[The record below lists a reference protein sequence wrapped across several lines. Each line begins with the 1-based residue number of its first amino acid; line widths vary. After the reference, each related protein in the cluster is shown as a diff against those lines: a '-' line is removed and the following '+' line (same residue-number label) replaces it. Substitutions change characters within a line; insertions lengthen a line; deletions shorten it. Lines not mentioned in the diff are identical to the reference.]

1 MQLTSLEI
9 KGFKSFADKVVLRF
23 DAGITGVIGP
33 NGCGKSNV
41 IDAIRWVLGEQRTKH
56 LRSDK
61 MSNIIF
67 NGTAKRKAADFA
79 EVTLHFENNKNL
91 LPAEYKE
98 VSITRKYARNGNG
111 DYFLNGVAC
120 RKKDILDLLAPTG
133 ATANSYAIIELKMVD
148 DILNDRE
155 DARKQMFEEAAG
167 IAQFKQRKKESLSK
181 LESVDTDLERVEDLL
196 GEITA
201 NMNHLEKQAAQVDKY
216 LEAKDSYQR
225 HSIAL
230 SKRQMRTFRQNL
242 ESQTQRQSELLAEK
256 TQLHAQVET
265 FEQHR
270 EAIKTDIESKESTL
284 SEQRQQL
291 SRQNEK
297 IRYEQTEAQRKRD
310 REKYLLERKGQVEKQ
325 IVETKQN
332 NESQLAQIGE
342 LSQSQA
348 FLQSQVES
356 LEAELANIETLY
368 KKEKQAHDFKRSELN
383 LVQDRVKNLQSEILV
398 LTKEKEVKE
407 AQQAALLQE
416 NEQLGL
422 EFSGQEAQIDKV
434 NTQLSELE
442 GLVESLQSD
451 LDQQKNEQAEK
462 ERLIGRTQQEIEKEK
477 EEKNNLLR
485 RYDAQ
490 KNEVKLLK
498 TLVESKEGYSQTVQY
513 LTQNFNQVRPA
524 ASENALPTPPLLTE
538 LLDCQPEY
546 IAALQ
551 TFLQPFMNFFVVENE
566 QIALQTFAHLQEAK
580 KGKAQFFVLE
590 RLKDLPTPLLLD
602 VPQALSALAVVRF
615 EAKYKSLFY
624 ALLQSLYFVEE
635 DFDPAQTL
643 LHPQAVFIRKDTTL
657 LYGKNGELSG
667 GQAKAQDEKSLL
679 IGKKQQLEN
688 LEKSLVLLEAQ
699 IQNQTA
705 QITTL
710 ESEKKELEASSLQA
724 SIQEK
729 QKQLN
734 RYLQEKISAQARLEQ
749 MQASLERSLQRK
761 QVSNEKVSR
770 LKNSI
775 EGLEPQIAE
784 KQFVLKTNE
793 EKKNQLA
800 ADFERDSLRFEA
812 QDAFFK
818 EKNKQLYEEKAR
830 LEKIQQE
837 TAFKE
842 NAIAQN
848 AERLYD
854 LEQEAQQIQQE
865 SQKLHLQIEAHQQQE
880 RELSLLRNEW
890 QQVYEEEQA
899 AFRLLR
905 AQDEELSQ
913 QIRNTSRKIQE
924 NNNSLLEIQNKIGE
938 SRLKLTALQER
949 LQAEFNLVLE
959 EEQMQQRR
967 VEDEL
972 SDEVLIEEIESAKR
986 RLQRIGAINE
996 TAKEAYLEVKERHDF
1011 ITSEKDDLVKA
1022 KESLVMTLA
1031 ELEAEAEKSFSEA
1044 FTTIRQNFIAVF
1056 RSLFSDEDNCDLKL
1070 LNPQQPLDSP
1080 IEILAQPKGKR
1091 PLTIK
1096 QLSGGE
1102 KTLTAVALLFSI
1114 YLYKPAPFCI
1124 FDEVDAPLDDAN
1136 IDKFT
1141 RIIQKF
1147 SKEVQFIV
1155 VTHNKRT
1162 MVSTDVVYGV
1172 TMPEIGVSRAVPVS
1186 LKGLAVN

>member
-23 DAGITGVIGP
+23 DAGITGIIGP

-41 IDAIRWVLGEQRTKH
+41 VDAIRWVLGEQRTKH

-98 VSITRKYARNGNG
+98 ISITRKYARNGNS

-148 DILNDRE
+148 DILNDHE

-181 LESVDTDLERVEDLL
+181 LESVDADLERVEDLL
-196 GEITA
+196 GEITT
-201 NMNHLEKQAAQVDKY
+201 NMNRLEKQAAQVDKY
-216 LEAKDSYQR
+216 LEAKASYQR

-230 SKRQMRTFRQNL
+230 AKRQMQTFRQNL
-242 ESQTQRQSELLAEK
+242 ESQTQRQAELLAEK
-256 TQLHAQVET
+256 TQLHAQIET
-265 FEQHR
+265 FEQNR
-270 EAIKTDIESKESTL
+270 EALKADIKSKESLL

-297 IRYEQTEAQRKRD
+297 IRYEQTEAQRKHD
-310 REKYLLERKGQVEKQ
+310 REKYLLERKNQ
-325 IVETKQN
+325 IARQIAETKQN
-332 NESQLAQIGE
+332 NENQLAQISE
-342 LSQSQA
+342 LSQNQI
-348 FLQSQVES
+348 FLQNQIQS

-416 NEQLGL
+416 NEQLDL

-434 NTQLSELE
+434 KAQLSELE
-442 GLVESLQSD
+442 SWIESLQGE
-451 LDQQKNEQAEK
+451 LDAQKNEQAEK
-462 ERLIGRTQQEIEKEK
+462 DRLILRTLQAIEKEK

-485 RYDAQ
+485 RYDAK
-490 KNEVKLLK
+490 KNEARLLK

-513 LTQNFNQVRPA
+513 LTQYFKQNNPNQPETTSSA
-524 ASENALPTPPLLTE
+524 PPLLTE
-538 LLDCQPEY
+538 LLDCEPEY

-566 QIALQTFAHLQEAK
+566 QVVMETLAHLQEAK

-590 RLKDLPTPLLLD
+590 RLKALPTPQLLD
-602 VPQALSALAVVRF
+602 VPQAISALAVVRF
-615 EAKYKSLFY
+615 EEKYQPLFY
-624 ALLQSLYFVEE
+624 ALLQSLYFVEN
-635 DFDPAQTL
+635 DFDPALALQY
-643 LHPQAVFIRKDTTL
+643 PEAVFIRKDTTL
-657 LYGKNGELSG
+657 LYGKNGEISG

-688 LEKSLVLLEAQ
+688 LEKNLTLLETEINNQTKKIADLEAQ
-699 IQNQTA
+699 KQ
-705 QITTL
+705 
-710 ESEKKELEASSLQA
+710 ELEASSLQPI
-724 SIQEK
+724 IQEK

-734 RYLQEKISAQARLEQ
+734 RYLQEKISSQARLEQ
-749 MQASLERSLQRK
+749 MQTSLERSLQRK
-761 QVSNEKVSR
+761 QVSNERLSK

-775 EGLEPQIAE
+775 ETLEPKIAE
-784 KQFVLKTNE
+784 KQFILKANE

-800 ADFERDSLRFEA
+800 ADFERDSQKFEE

-818 EKNKQLYEEKAR
+818 AKNKQLYEEKAR
-830 LEKIQQE
+830 LEKVQQE
-837 TAFKE
+837 TSFKE
-842 NAIAQN
+842 EAIAQN
-848 AERLYD
+848 AERLHD
-854 LEQEAQQIQQE
+854 LEQEQAQIEQE
-865 SQKLHLQIEAHQQQE
+865 SRQLRTQIEAHQALE
-880 RELSLLRNEW
+880 RELSLLGNEW
-890 QQVYEEEQA
+890 QILYEEAQA

-905 AQDEELSQ
+905 AQDEELSL

-924 NNNSLLEIQNKIGE
+924 NNDLLLEIQNKIGE

-949 LQAEFNLVLE
+949 LEAEFNLVLQE
-959 EEQMQQRR
+959 DQMQERKA
-967 VEDEL
+967 EDAL
-972 SDEVLIEEIESAKR
+972 PDEVLIEEIESAKR

-996 TAKEAYLEVKERHDF
+996 TAKEAYLEVKARHDF
-1011 ITSEKDDLVKA
+1011 ITSEKEDLVKA
-1022 KESLVMTLA
+1022 KESLVSTLA

-1044 FTTIRQNFIAVF
+1044 FTAIRQNFIAVF

-1070 LNPQQPLDSP
+1070 LNPRQPLDSP
-1080 IEILAQPKGKR
+1080 IEILAQPRGKR

-1102 KTLTAVALLFSI
+1102 KTLTAIALLFSI